1 MRFLPVLLL
10 SAAALLGVATACG
23 SHSDTAPVAAD
34 AAELLTNGF
43 EQNIGWG
50 GTQPSLTTAK
60 AHTGQAAVLAS
71 PEVPFSYTYARTLDA
86 LSPGAVPHQ
95 LELSAWALRTAGG
108 STARLVVQLD
118 TSPTDE
124 KQVFYT
130 ALPLAEAV
138 PTFGEWHQVRL
149 PVALPAS
156 AIGSNQLKIYLWND
170 KGTSPTYLDDVVLRR
185 VAK

>member
-1 MRFLPVLLL
+1 MRFLFALPLSAVLL
-10 SAAALLGVATACG
+10 AVATACG
-23 SHSDTAPVAAD
+23 SHADTAPAAD
-34 AAELLTNGF
+34 TDVILTNGF

-50 GTQPSLTTAK
+50 GAQPSLTTAK
-60 AHTGQAAVLAS
+60 AHAGQAAILAS

-86 LSPGAVPHQ
+86 LGLGTAPGQ

-124 KQVFYT
+124 KQVYYT
-130 ALPLAEAV
+130 SLPLAEAV

-149 PVALPAS
+149 PVSLPAS

-170 KGTSPTYLDDVVLRR
+170 KGTSPAYLDDVVLRR

>member
-1 MRFLPVLLL
+1 MRLL
-10 SAAALLGVATACG
+10 SALLLGAITLLGLLATACG
-23 SHSDTAPVAAD
+23 SRADQAPTAD
-34 AAELLTNGF
+34 AAELMTTGF
-43 EQNIGWG
+43 EQNLGWG
-50 GTQPSLTTAK
+50 GSQPSLTTAK

-71 PEVPFSYTYARTLDA
+71 PEVPFSYTYARTLE
-86 LSPGAVPHQ
+86 LLGLGAPPQQ
-95 LELSAWALRTAGG
+95 LELSAWALRTAAG

-124 KQVFYT
+124 KQVFYA

-138 PTFGEWHQVRL
+138 TTFGEWHQVRL
-149 PVALPAS
+149 PLELPAG
-156 AIGSNQLKIYLWND
+156 AVGGNQLKIYLWND

>member
-1 MRFLPVLLL
+1 MRFLRPLPL
-10 SAAALLGVATACG
+10 SAAALLALATACG
-23 SHSDTAPVAAD
+23 TTPDPAAAPD
-34 AAELLTNGF
+34 AATLLTTGF

-50 GTQPSLTTAK
+50 GAQPSLTTAK

-71 PEVPFSYTYARTLDA
+71 PEVPFGYTYARTLDA
-86 LSPGAVPHQ
+86 LGLGAPPRQ
-95 LELSAWALRTAGG
+95 LELTAWALRTAAG

-124 KQVFYT
+124 KQVFYA

-138 PTFGEWHQVRL
+138 PTFGEWQQVRL
-149 PVALPAS
+149 PLDLPAG
-156 AIGSNQLKIYLWND
+156 AVGSNQLKIYLWND

>member
-1 MRFLPVLLL
+1 MRFLRSLPLGAV
-10 SAAALLGVATACG
+10 ALLGLATACG
-23 SHSDTAPVAAD
+23 SKADTAAAAD
-34 AAELLTNGF
+34 AATLLTTGF

-50 GTQPSLTTAK
+50 GPQPSLTTAK
-60 AHTGQAAVLAS
+60 AHTGQVAMLAS
-71 PEVPFSYTYARTLDA
+71 PEVPFSYTYARPLDA
-86 LSPGAVPHQ
+86 LGLGAAPRQ
-95 LELSAWALRTAGG
+95 LELSAWALRTAAG

-124 KQVFYT
+124 KQVFYA

-138 PTFGEWHQVRL
+138 PTFGEWRQVRL
-149 PVALPAS
+149 PLALPAG
-156 AIGSNQLKIYLWND
+156 AVGSNQLKIYLWND

>member
-1 MRFLPVLLL
+1 MRFLIVLLL
-10 SAAALLGVATACG
+10 SAAALLGLATACG
-23 SHSDTAPVAAD
+23 SHADTNTVTD
-34 AAELLTNGF
+34 ANVLIENGF
-43 EQNIGWG
+43 EQNLGWG
-50 GTQPSLTTAK
+50 GAQPSLTTTK

-71 PEVPFSYTYARTLDA
+71 PEVPFSYTYARTLAA

-95 LELSAWALRTAGG
+95 LELSAWALRTAAG

-124 KQVFYT
+124 KQVFYA

-138 PTFGEWHQVRL
+138 PTFGEWQQVRL

-156 AIGSNQLKIYLWND
+156 ALGSNQLKIYLWND